1 MRVILE
7 DILETVLTALDL
19 SSLTI
24 PQSYMDALS
33 QLLDIFGSLEFILP
47 VNTALS
53 CIAFIFTF
61 SLACG
66 ILKVVIN
73 K

>member
-1 MRVILE
+1 MILE
-7 DILETVLTALDL
+7 DILDSVLTALHLDSLRIPDL
-19 SSLTI
+19 YI
-24 PQSYMDALS
+24 NALG
-33 QLLDIFGSLEFILP
+33 QLLDIFGSLEYILP

-66 ILKVVIN
+66 ILKVVIHR
-73 K
+73 

>member
-1 MRVILE
+1 MILE
-7 DILETVLTALDL
+7 DILQTVLSSLHL

-24 PQSYMDALS
+24 PEQYMNALS
-33 QLLDIFGSLEFILP
+33 QVIDIFGSLEYILP

-66 ILKVVIN
+66 IIKVVLFR
-73 K
+73 

>member
-1 MRVILE
+1 MILE
-7 DILETVLTALDL
+7 DILETVLTAFNF

-24 PQSYMDALS
+24 PEQYMSGLS
-33 QLLDIFGSLEFILP
+33 QLLDIFGSLDAIIP
-47 VNTALS
+47 VGTTLS
-53 CIAFIFTF
+53 CISFILTF
-61 SLACG
+61 SIVCG